1 MRRSHLFLAK
11 KFGAIAV
18 LFYLCRKIFFMNKT
32 FVILVFLYILLSAC
46 SGSEKNSPSSDKQ
59 AKGHICVENTCQSFG
74 AVRKKDVNN
83 VILKFNFNNTGNIP
97 VTISK
102 IDVSCGCISASLSSE
117 TILPGA
123 YQVLFVT
130 LNQKS
135 QIGHINKT
143 VFINSNADNP
153 IMLVRI
159 KGDILE

>member
-83 VILKFNFNNTGNIP
+83 VILKFNLNNI
-97 VTISK
+97 
-102 IDVSCGCISASLSSE
+102 CL
-117 TILPGA
+117 
-123 YQVLFVT
+123 
-130 LNQKS
+130 
-135 QIGHINKT
+135 
-143 VFINSNADNP
+143 
-153 IMLVRI
+153 
-159 KGDILE
+159 